1 MRPVGTR
8 SIVNRRRKRNL
19 FGYCIA
25 VLLIV
30 AWLPLLWAQDSADGE
45 QSGKRKLILTS
56 TTQLAD
62 FVKEVVGDRCEVAC
76 VLAPGADP
84 HTYMPTPHDA
94 RLALKAD
101 LCIQN
106 GLNLEGKNWMATLAK
121 DAGKTVVTATDG
133 VQPIQLDEHGAKVSD
148 PHAWFSPRNAAIY
161 VNNIVDAVSHLDP
174 QGTEQYRAR
183 AKLYLQQLRV
193 LDSWAREQF
202 NPIPPAQRILVTS
215 HDAFNYFARD
225 YGFKNEAPVGWST
238 GSETGGGITPDRFK
252 NVLESIKKQGIKAVF
267 VENTVNPKLIRELA
281 RQAGVK
287 IGGKLYSDSMGP
299 AGSAAETYIG
309 MMRENVLTIANALK

>member
-1 MRPVGTR
+1 MRQSTSVSIQSRGVGL
-8 SIVNRRRKRNL
+8 IIL
-19 FGYCIA
+19 LA
-25 VLLIV
+25 VLAFTCFV
-30 AWLPLLWAQDSADGE
+30 TEWSPLWAENAPNDEPID
-45 QSGKRKLILTS
+45 KRKLILTS
-56 TTQLAD
+56 TTQIAD
-62 FVKEVVGDRCEVAC
+62 FVREVVGDRCEVAC

-121 DAGKTVVTATDG
+121 DAGKMVVTATDG
-133 VQPIQLDEHGAKVSD
+133 IQPIQLDEEGTKVSD

-161 VNNIVDAVSHLDP
+161 VNNIVDAVSRLDP

-193 LDSWAREQF
+193 LDSWTREQF

-215 HDAFNYFARD
+215 HDAFNYLAQE

-238 GSETGGGITPDRFK
+238 GSETGGGITPDKFK
-252 NVLESIKKQGIKAVF
+252 KVLESIKKQGIKAIF

-281 RQAGVK
+281 RQAGVQ

-299 AGSAAETYIG
+299 AGSAGETYIG
-309 MMRENVLTIANALK
+309 MMRENALTIANALE